1 MSDQPVEP
9 TKLDD
14 DAWEGSTSSGAPG
27 PGTVEPTPNEPLEQ
41 APPVDGGV
49 TLTDHDEE
57 DVKAALERE
66 TQDGSGLENDDPKAL
81 PAGDFDSFATDDV
94 EVEE

>member
-1 MSDQPVEP
+1 MTENQN
-9 TKLDD
+9 
-14 DAWEGSTSSGAPG
+14 DA
-27 PGTVEPTPNEPLEQ
+27 TPQPLENAVVDESQ
-41 APPVDGGV
+41 APEPVPASPELSEVPEPVPAGV
-49 TLTDHDEE
+49 DLTNHDEE